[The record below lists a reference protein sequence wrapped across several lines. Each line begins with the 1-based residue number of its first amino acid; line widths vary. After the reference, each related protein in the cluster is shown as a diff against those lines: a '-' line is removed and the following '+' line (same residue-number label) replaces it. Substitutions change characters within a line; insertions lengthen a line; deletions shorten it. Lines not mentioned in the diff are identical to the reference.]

1 PRLGSARNKAA
12 AVRKRR
18 ITLGVAAL
26 ALCAAVVVGGL
37 LATGG
42 GDDGPAPQDSENS
55 APATP

>member
-1 PRLGSARNKAA
+1 SARNKAA